1 MFSGDGTLS
10 VCNLRTGK
18 VQSQSEFSED
28 ELLSVVIMKVKIISS
43 SSVSALLDTYLTSD
57 IVSSGLVD
65 FQNGRKVICGTQNG
79 ILMLYSWGFFK
90 DCRYAIYL

>member
-28 ELLSVVIMKVKIISS
+28 ELLSVVIMKVKSHLKLFCLRI
-43 SSVSALLDTYLTSD
+43 VGYLSD
-57 IVSSGLVD
+57 E
-65 FQNGRKVICGTQNG
+65 
-79 ILMLYSWGFFK
+79 
-90 DCRYAIYL
+90 